1 MRKKLIVLQEEISD
15 CGVCSLLS
23 IIRYYNGNISL
34 EQLRM
39 DSLTTKEGVTAYNLI
54 NCAQKYGFDAKGVKT
69 SELSSVKLPCIA
81 HLNINKSLSH
91 FVVIYQVSNN
101 SLVLMDPSVGR
112 KVISSEE
119 FDKYFSG
126 IVILLYPKS
135 EIPNYSNNNILLQ
148 NYISFFKNHKL
159 DILKIFLIDLIVILT
174 TIFMSF
180 QIRALEQTENILL
193 ITIIFVFVGLIN
205 AVSIYFLNRNILR
218 YNNKMNF
225 SMQTDFI
232 DHIFELPLKYIHMKD
247 SGEIVKRFDNLQVIK
262 DTILNSLLIIGSN
275 ALILVSAII
284 LLAVIDVKVMGIITA
299 FSVLYFG
306 FVVLLNRKVI
316 KLIYDDISTS
326 TDYNTALVDYICGL
340 TSVKHT
346 KAKKFCMKNMEDKL
360 TSVLKSEWQL
370 NNYIERNEAI
380 KEFTIMTIEIIVNS
394 IIFIDIING
403 NTIFSSLFLVNGILS
418 LILSSLNRLS
428 SLVPSI
434 LYSLKLIR
442 KINEFYAI
450 NETNSNN
457 IFIPNGNIVF
467 DDVSFSYNNYNYV
480 LKDFSVK
487 INEGEKVVIKGAS
500 GCGKSTLCRLL
511 NCEYSNYS
519 GAIKIGNVNIK
530 NFGNNDVKNLVAY
543 SSQTEKIF
551 AGTIRDNIVM
561 GRNIS
566 AEKIDEIVHIC
577 CLDELLKNKPYQLE
591 TFLYGGGEE
600 LSGGERQR
608 IILARSLIGDEPI
621 IILDETLSEVS
632 EKIESSILK
641 NIFEYYPQKTFIYV
655 THKNQKNYFERE
667 IYV

>member
-1 MRKKLIVLQEEISD
+1 
-15 CGVCSLLS
+15 
-23 IIRYYNGNISL
+23 
-34 EQLRM
+34 
-39 DSLTTKEGVTAYNLI
+39 
-54 NCAQKYGFDAKGVKT
+54 
-69 SELSSVKLPCIA
+69 
-81 HLNINKSLSH
+81 
-91 FVVIYQVSNN
+91 
-101 SLVLMDPSVGR
+101 
-112 KVISSEE
+112 
-119 FDKYFSG
+119 
-126 IVILLYPKS
+126 
-135 EIPNYSNNNILLQ
+135 
-148 NYISFFKNHKL
+148 
-159 DILKIFLIDLIVILT
+159 
-174 TIFMSF
+174 
-180 QIRALEQTENILL
+180 
-193 ITIIFVFVGLIN
+193 
-205 AVSIYFLNRNILR
+205 
-218 YNNKMNF
+218 
-225 SMQTDFI
+225 
-232 DHIFELPLKYIHMKD
+232 
-247 SGEIVKRFDNLQVIK
+247 
-262 DTILNSLLIIGSN
+262 
-275 ALILVSAII
+275 
-284 LLAVIDVKVMGIITA
+284 
-299 FSVLYFG
+299 
-306 FVVLLNRKVI
+306 
-316 KLIYDDISTS
+316 
-326 TDYNTALVDYICGL
+326 
-340 TSVKHT
+340 
-346 KAKKFCMKNMEDKL
+346 
-360 TSVLKSEWQL
+360 
-370 NNYIERNEAI
+370 
-380 KEFTIMTIEIIVNS
+380 MTMEIIVNS

-457 IFIPNGNIVF
+457 IFIPNGSIVF

-519 GAIKIGNVNIK
+519 GTIKIGNVNIK
-530 NFGNNDVKNLVAY
+530 NFGNDDVKNLVAY

-551 AGTIRDNIVM
+551 AGTIRDNIAM
-561 GRNIS
+561 GRDVS
-566 AEKIDEIVHIC
+566 AEKIDEIVRIC

-608 IILARSLIGDEPI
+608 IILARNLIGDEPI